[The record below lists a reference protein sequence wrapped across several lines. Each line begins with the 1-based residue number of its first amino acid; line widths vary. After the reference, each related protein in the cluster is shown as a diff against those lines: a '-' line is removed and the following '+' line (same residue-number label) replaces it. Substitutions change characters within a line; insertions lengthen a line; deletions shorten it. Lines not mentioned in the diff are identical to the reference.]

1 MAKVSAN
8 YESVVVISTTLG
20 EDGIKAMVEKITSLI
35 SQNGTLDSVNE
46 WGKRRLAYPI
56 NYETEGYYVLF
67 NFTSASAFP
76 AELDRVLKIT
86 DGVMRSLITLRVGE

>member
-35 SQNGTLDSVNE
+35 SQNGT
-46 WGKRRLAYPI
+46 
-56 NYETEGYYVLF
+56 
-67 NFTSASAFP
+67 
-76 AELDRVLKIT
+76 
-86 DGVMRSLITLRVGE
+86 

>member
-56 NYETEGYYVLF
+56 NDET
-67 NFTSASAFP
+67 
-76 AELDRVLKIT
+76 
-86 DGVMRSLITLRVGE
+86 